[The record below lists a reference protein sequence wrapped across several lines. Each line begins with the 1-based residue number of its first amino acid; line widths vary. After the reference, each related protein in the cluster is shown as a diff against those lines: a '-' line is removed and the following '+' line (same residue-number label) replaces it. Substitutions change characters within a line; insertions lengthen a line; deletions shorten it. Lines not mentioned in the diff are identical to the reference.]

1 MASRRRAAMGGR
13 RLSEGAAVAM
23 AAASQR
29 RAATV
34 GGGSSGAALGRAGS
48 AALGCGCG
56 FATVGGSGGNL
67 NLILTRYIRHWPAR
81 CSQIWLYC
89 VPRQGGLQCN

>member
-1 MASRRRAAMGGR
+1 MGGR
-13 RLSEGAAVAM
+13 WLSEGAAVAM

-56 FATVGGSGGNL
+56 FATVL
-67 NLILTRYIRHWPAR
+67 TALIWYLTAVNSDLGDGRR
-81 CSQIWLYC
+81 
-89 VPRQGGLQCN
+89 